1 MPPVSGYQYYTC
13 MPPVSG
19 YQAAPFVVPF
29 SNLGAPSLQGS
40 PKYIL
45 NIEKQVRH
53 VLHEI
58 NRWIFNF
65 LISNYGRRGE
75 GEERESQPVNIEVME
90 KAIAVRFLLFSHT
103 VDENIIATIKMR
115 KIFFTL

>member
-1 MPPVSGYQYYTC
+1 

-58 NRWIFNF
+58 NRLIFNF

-75 GEERESQPVNIEVME
+75 GGERESQPVNIGVME
-90 KAIAVRFLLFSHT
+90 KARE
-103 VDENIIATIKMR
+103 EN
-115 KIFFTL
+115 FFITYG